1 MPDTLGR
8 LNGWKDIS
16 GALKRSVRTVQR
28 WERDYGLPVHRQG
41 PDGELIFAYAQELDA
56 WVRAG
61 RNRAIAAVDSP
72 RETSHATNGSDVDG
86 RIRFGPHCLL
96 LDDRA
101 FPLRDGVTVI
111 GRADDVDVQ
120 LLVPS
125 VSRHH
130 ARIVV
135 RGSEATIEDL
145 NSHHGSWKGTTRVR
159 GTSRLATGDEIR
171 LGTALLVYR
180 FVRPTETTM

>member
-1 MPDTLGR
+1 MSDTLGR

-41 PDGELIFAYAQELDA
+41 PDGELIFAYGHELDA

-61 RNRAIAAVDSP
+61 MSRPKV
-72 RETSHATNGSDVDG
+72 ATGSDDSG
-86 RIRFGPHCLL
+86 RIRFGPHCLVM
-96 LDDRA
+96 DDRA
-101 FPLRDGVTVI
+101 FPLRDGITVI
-111 GRADDVDVQ
+111 GRADDADVQ

-135 RGSEATIEDL
+135 SGGEATLEDL
-145 NSHHGSWKGTTRVR
+145 NSHHGSWQGATRVR
-159 GTSRLATGDEIR
+159 GSSRLATGDEIR
-171 LGTALLVYR
+171 LGTAVLVYR
-180 FVRPTETTM
+180 FVRASETTM